1 MKTTHT
7 HSLINFFL
15 LKIAENRNNP
25 ELFRFYWMLLNEA
38 VKLKLNHDYPSNQKG
53 I

>member
-1 MKTTHT
+1 M
-7 HSLINFFL
+7 INYLL
-15 LKIAENRNNP
+15 LKIAENKNNP

-38 VKLKLNHDYPSNQKG
+38 IKLKLNHDHNSTNKES